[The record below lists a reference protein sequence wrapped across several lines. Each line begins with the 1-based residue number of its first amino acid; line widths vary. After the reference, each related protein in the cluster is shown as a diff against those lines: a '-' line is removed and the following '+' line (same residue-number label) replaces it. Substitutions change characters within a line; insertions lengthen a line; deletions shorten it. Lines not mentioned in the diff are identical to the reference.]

1 MIPKAMGESNPQHHP
16 HRTVSQLTEL
26 SPPAGIKGDIVQFV
40 LQKGFESGAIGK
52 SWVKLGEIANL
63 IIYIIPKESDLM

>member
-1 MIPKAMGESNPQHHP
+1 MGEPNPQHHP
-16 HRTVSQLTEL
+16 HRTVSQPTEL

-52 SWVKLGEIANL
+52 SWAMLGETANL
-63 IIYIIPKESDLM
+63 TIFIIPKESDLM